1 MIIRKI
7 AIKSAFKHSNKLR
20 NSLRRGV
27 NIISINEA
35 KKELIRI
42 TIASK
47 IIKTS
52 ARKNL
57 FRLRVRKELTAF
69 TSLILRISLSIKIA
83 LFSLFG
89 INLLLNQI
97 TISLQLLFGLLGNFL
112 VGQQFINFCYSL
124 KEDLLFDG

>member
-7 AIKSAFKHSNKLR
+7 AIKSAFIHSNKFR
-20 NSLRRGV
+20 NSLRTGF

-35 KKELIRI
+35 KKELVRI

-47 IIKTS
+47 TIKMS
-52 ARKNL
+52 ARKSL
-57 FRLRVRKELTAF
+57 LRLRVRKELTTF
-69 TSLILRISLSIKIA
+69 TDLILRISLSIKIA

-97 TISLQLLFGLLGNFL
+97 TISLQLLSSLLGNFL
-112 VGQQFINFCYSL
+112 VGQQFINFCHSL
-124 KEDLLFDG
+124 KENLLFNG